1 MARMHTRKRGRS
13 ASHKPASKTAP
24 AWVQQ
29 SKEDVYALIEKLVK
43 EGKNEALIGT
53 ILRDQHGVPSV
64 KAVTGKSIS
73 HVLAEKKIAGKYPS
87 DLIDLIR
94 KAIEVRKHLKQNP
107 RDQQNRTKLSQV
119 ESKIRR
125 LVRYYRGK
133 KLPENWTYVPEEAA
147 LLVK

>member
-13 ASHKPASKTAP
+13 ASSKPAAKTAP

-29 SKEDVYALIEKLVK
+29 SKEDVYALIEKMSK
-43 EGKNEALIGT
+43 EGKSEAVMGG

-73 HVLAEKKIAGKYPS
+73 QILVEKKLAGKYPS

-94 KAIEVRKHLKQNP
+94 KAIELRKHLKVNT
-107 RDQQNRTKLSQV
+107 RDQQNKTKLIHV

-133 KLPENWTYVPEEAA
+133 KLPKNWSYVPEEAA